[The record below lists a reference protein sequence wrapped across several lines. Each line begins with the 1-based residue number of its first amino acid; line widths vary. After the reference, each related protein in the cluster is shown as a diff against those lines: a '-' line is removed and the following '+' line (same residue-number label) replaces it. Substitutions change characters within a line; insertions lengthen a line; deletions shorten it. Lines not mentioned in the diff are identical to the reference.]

1 MLQYLLDDKFNTD
14 RKRSILYLALTSK
27 QTFIINL
34 GLQLIKLICMWGDFV
49 SDIYENTE
57 IMRQVFYFCNQDDVL
72 QLKIEA
78 IYVLCNI
85 VDEYFSDQ

>member
-27 QTFIINL
+27 QVFIINL

-49 SDIYENTE
+49 
-57 IMRQVFYFCNQDDVL
+57 
-72 QLKIEA
+72 
-78 IYVLCNI
+78 
-85 VDEYFSDQ
+85 